1 MEQISTTTETI
12 IAYGNDTWENLGDVT
27 LYFKDSYG
35 SKKAQD
41 LSATLLYK
49 MVPGLGKR
57 FKIVYQEKVY
67 SIEKNTTG
75 YFSSSCNA
83 YIGAIN
89 HYLNVE
95 GYE

>member
-27 LYFKDSYG
+27 LYYKDNFG
-35 SKKAQD
+35 DKKTSG
-41 LSATLLYK
+41 SATLLFK

-75 YFSSSCNA
+75 RFSDCNV

-89 HYLNVE
+89 SYLNVE

>member
-1 MEQISTTTETI
+1 MDQISTTTETI

-27 LYFKDSYG
+27 LYYKNSNGDKVATS
-35 SKKAQD
+35 A
-41 LSATLLYK
+41 SATLLFK

-57 FKIVYQEKVY
+57 FKIVYNEKVY

-75 YFSSSCNA
+75 RFSSLNA
-83 YIGAIN
+83 YIGAIDR
-89 HYLNVE
+89 YLNVE